1 MNNNMCNNPDTDMNI
16 DRVIIFLGPSLRR
29 EIALSILDGSNIEYR
44 PPARKGDLLKI
55 NSDNSNTLVCLI
67 DGVFLQDYPPTPM
80 EVYTIMQRGVRVLG
94 AASIGALRAVELE
107 RLGMIGIGRIF
118 RLYKKGILED
128 DDEVAV
134 TFSDDYT
141 LASEAMIDIR
151 YTLYHAY
158 KSSVI
163 SRESRR
169 ILTRIAKSIYFP
181 YRSYDLI
188 LEKAKAK
195 GIIDSDQ
202 LGMLREYIKHN
213 RRSLKEEDSIKL
225 LNHVR
230 SMLLNNNRIST

>member
-1 MNNNMCNNPDTDMNI
+1 MDMDIDI

-29 EIALSILDGSNIEYR
+29 DLALSILDGSKIEYR

-55 NSDNSNTLVCLI
+55 NSNSNTLVCLI

-80 EVYTIMQRGVRVLG
+80 EVYTVMQRGVKVLG

-107 RLGMIGIGRIF
+107 RLGMVGIGRIF
-118 RLYKKGILED
+118 RLYRNGILED

-158 KSSVI
+158 KSSMI

-188 LEKAKAK
+188 LEKAK
-195 GIIDSDQ
+195 GIIEDEQ
-202 LGMLREYIKHN
+202 LSMLREYIKHN
-213 RRSLKEEDSIKL
+213 RRSLKEEDSVEL

-230 SMLLNNNRIST
+230 SMLNNPLNT